1 MRRLIVLALV
11 LAVGFT
17 VSTGCGREDLAGPA
31 ASSSPTTSTPA
42 TPSGT
47 PGRTSAGTPTITST
61 WSSDPLTVDHTIQVP
76 PVPTLI
82 GIRSAAH
89 PEAGFDRITFDI
101 RGPVSGYQVRYVN
114 QVVED
119 PSGRPADVPGRQH
132 LQITFRQL
140 QAHDDSGFVLSP
152 RAGTFTY
159 PRLRA
164 YAVVGDFEGV
174 VTVALGLDDVVG
186 YRVGELPGQ
195 PNRVYLDVAA
205 PKD

>member
-1 MRRLIVLALV
+1 MRRLVVLALV

-17 VSTGCGREDLAGPA
+17 VSSGCGRDDRAGPA
-31 ASSSPTTSTPA
+31 EPSSPTTSTPA

-47 PGRTSAGTPTITST
+47 PGRTSTGTPMITST
-61 WSSDPLTVDHTIQVP
+61 WASGPLTVDHTIQVP
-76 PVPTLI
+76 PIPTLI

-114 QVVED
+114 LVV
-119 PSGRPADVPGRQH
+119 
-132 LQITFRQL
+132 
-140 QAHDDSGFVLSP
+140 DSGFVLTP
-152 RAGTFTY
+152 RAKTFTY

-164 YAVVGDFEGV
+164 YAVIGDFEGV

-195 PNRVYLDVAA
+195 PSRVYLDVAA
-205 PKD
+205 